1 MKQLIILS
9 GADRVGKSTLAS
21 KMEKAGVCRVIHHG
35 PPPPDRP
42 LFSDL
47 RDDIADWLD
56 SGEPQMVWDRAYVCS
71 YCLNQPNVLE
81 AILKFEVDHADLHVR
96 HIGVWASWRDV
107 ARRHLAEIEE
117 WGVGDP
123 IVEYRTRMEEH
134 RTYYERLR
142 DFYAN
147 VTLFPHEWA
156 NS

>member
-21 KMEKAGVCRVIHHG
+21 SMEKAGVCRVIHHG

-56 SGEPQMVWDRAYVCS
+56 SGEPQMCWDRAYVCS
-71 YCLNQPNVLE
+71 YCLNQPNVLDD
-81 AILKFEVDHADLHVR
+81 ILAFEVEFSHLHIR
-96 HIGVWASWRDV
+96 HIGVWAPWQKV
-107 ARRHLAEIEE
+107 AQRHLDEIQSLGISNVVE
-117 WGVGDP
+117 
-123 IVEYRTRMEEH
+123 EYRTRLETH
-134 RTYYERLR
+134 RSYYDRLR
-142 DFYAN
+142 DFYSN

>member
-35 PPPPDRP
+35 PPPADKP

-47 RDDIADWLD
+47 RDDIATWLD
-56 SGEPQMVWDRAYVCS
+56 SEDPQMCWDRSYVCS
-71 YCLNQPNVLE
+71 YCLNQPDVLD
-81 AILKFEVDHADLHVR
+81 AILRLEIDMVGFEVK
-96 HIGVWASWRDV
+96 HIGVWASWQTV
-107 ARRHLAEIEE
+107 AKRHLDEIEKE
-117 WGVGDP
+117 GHGNLLR
-123 IVEYRTRMEEH
+123 EYRERLETH
-134 RTYYERLR
+134 RSYYDRLR

-147 VTLFPHEWA
+147 VTRFPHEWA